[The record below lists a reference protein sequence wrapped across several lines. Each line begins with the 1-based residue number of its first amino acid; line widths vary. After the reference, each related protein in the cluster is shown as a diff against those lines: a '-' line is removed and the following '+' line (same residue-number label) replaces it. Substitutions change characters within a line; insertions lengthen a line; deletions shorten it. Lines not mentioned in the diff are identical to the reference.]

1 MRKQQTDHLV
11 QLIRS
16 LTKAEKRHFRLFVT
30 RNQASDNI
38 LFLQLFDVIEKYK
51 DYEEEIIL
59 KKIPQIKKRQLSNL
73 KAHLYKQLL
82 MSLRLL
88 SKNYNKD
95 IEIREK
101 LDYAKVLY
109 TKGLY
114 RQSLEMLDKTKN
126 LAKKYNQNLL
136 ELEVIEFEK
145 LIESQYITR
154 SIDTRADELT
164 TGTVRAVEQVKRNNT
179 FSNLSLQLYGLYLKV
194 GYVRNEKDHYF
205 VKEFFNA
212 NLPAYKFEDLGF
224 YEKMYLFQSYV
235 WYSHTTQDFLHC
247 YKYAQKW
254 VDLFEDNPEMQA
266 LETPLYLKGLHNL
279 LSSLF
284 YLSHFERFVE
294 NMDKLQS
301 FETRYKVKQNT
312 NVEGML
318 QLFKY
323 IHRINFHYL
332 EGTFEEGLKF
342 VPELEKI
349 LSTNQYNWDPYRI
362 MVFNYRIA
370 CLYFGSSDYDNSI
383 LYLNR
388 ILNAPNPDYRE
399 DIQAFARFLNLMAHY
414 ELGHMQL
421 LEYLVK
427 SVYRFL
433 NKREELHQVL
443 KEIILFIRR
452 LPRIHKDDI
461 DKEFIKLRDNLVKI
475 ENNPYE
481 RRPFLHLDIISWLEG
496 KIQGRPIQEII
507 RQKFLERIR

>member
-51 DYEEEIIL
+51 EYEEEIIL

-73 KAHLYKQLL
+73 KAHLYKQML

-126 LAKKYNQNLL
+126 LARKFNQNLL

-164 TGTVRAVEQVKRNNT
+164 TGAIRAVNQVKRNNT

-212 NLPAYKFEDLGF
+212 NLPDYKLEELGF

-235 WYSHTTQDFLHC
+235 WYFHTTQDFLHC

-254 VDLFEDNPEMQA
+254 VDLFEDNPEMQT

-284 YLSHFERFVE
+284 YLSHYERFLE

-301 FETRYKVKQNT
+301 FETTFKVKQNT
-312 NVEGML
+312 NVQGML

-349 LSTNQYNWDPYRI
+349 LTTNQYNWDPYRI

-496 KIQGRPIQEII
+496 KIQGKPIQEII
-507 RQKFLERIR
+507 RQKFLERSR

>member
-114 RQSLEMLDKTKN
+114 RQSLEMLEKTKA
-126 LAKKYNQNLL
+126 LSRKFNQNLL
-136 ELEVIEFEK
+136 ELEVIAFEK

-164 TGTVRAVEQVKRNNT
+164 TEAVSAVRRVKGINT

-212 NLPAYKFEDLGF
+212 NLPNYKFEDLGF
-224 YEKMYLFQSYV
+224 YEKMYLYQSYV

-254 VDLFEDNPEMQA
+254 VDLFEGYPEMQV

-284 YLSHFERFVE
+284 YLSHYNRFVE
-294 NMDKLQS
+294 VMDKLKT
-301 FETRYKVKQNT
+301 FETTHKVKQNT

-370 CLYFGSSDYDNSI
+370 CLYFGSSDYDNTI

-388 ILNAPNPDYRE
+388 ILNAPNPNYRE

-421 LEYLVK
+421 VEYLVK

-452 LPRIHKDDI
+452 LPRIHKDSI
-461 DKEFIKLRDNLVKI
+461 DKEFIKLRNNLVKI

-496 KIQGRPIQEII
+496 KIQDKPIQEII
-507 RQKFLERIR
+507 RQKFLARKK